1 MIVTPQG
8 GNELG
13 RVQDRIAVVTGAGSG
28 IGEAIASLLAQEG
41 AEVVLIGRNEQR
53 LLEAQARIGERSIAF
68 AADIAREAD
77 VSAIGAFLEQ
87 RFGRADIL
95 VNNAG
100 TVKRNENVLETTEE
114 EWQAFMQI
122 NLLGPFRMSKAVLPF
137 MIRQGRGSIVNISSQ
152 LGVIAAPGYATYA
165 TAKGG
170 IVSFTKSLAIDYGA
184 HGVRANCVSPGLV
197 ETPMAYVGRDNFGD
211 LKQSIADAHP
221 LKRIGTPMDI
231 AYAVLYL
238 ASDEAGWVTGTNL
251 LVDGGFT
258 AK

>member
-1 MIVTPQG
+1 M
-8 GNELG
+8 G

-28 IGEAIASLLAQEG
+28 IGEAIASLLVSEG
-41 AEVVLIGRNEQR
+41 AEVVLLGRNEQR
-53 LLEAQARIGERSIAF
+53 LKEAQQRIGGRTHVF
-68 AADIAREAD
+68 AADISREAD
-77 VSAIGAFLEQ
+77 ASAVGAFLEQ
-87 RFGRADIL
+87 RFGKADIL

-100 TVKRNENVLETTEE
+100 TVKRNENMLETTED
-114 EWQAFMQI
+114 EWTSFMQI
-122 NLLGPFRMSKAVLPF
+122 NLLGPFLMSQAILPF
-137 MIRQGRGSIVNISSQ
+137 MIRQGKGAIVNLASQ

-184 HGVRANCVSPGLV
+184 YGIRANCVSPGLV
-197 ETPMAYVGRDNFGD
+197 ETPMAYVGRDNFD
-211 LKQSIADAHP
+211 AVKQSIADAHP